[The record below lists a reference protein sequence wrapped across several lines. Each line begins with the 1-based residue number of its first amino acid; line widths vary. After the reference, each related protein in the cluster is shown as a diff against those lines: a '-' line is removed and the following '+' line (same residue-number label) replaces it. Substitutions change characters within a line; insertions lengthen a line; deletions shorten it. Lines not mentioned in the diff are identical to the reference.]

1 MKNFPILIL
10 LLSLVGCTPVPVIPN
25 LAHDS
30 LKKIPYRHRPL
41 IKMVAS
47 DYGRVCENILGRNF
61 AEMGDEAYKN
71 GFVVNASSLEVIKVT
86 QRTKA
91 TVLYQNFSCGDE
103 GDNPWR
109 ATNGIKIFL
118 LVKSRV
124 FEGWVSEAVYTEE
137 SDDGIILKLP
147 QHPAMCGEYHNIN
160 DECIVSVRWVSGE
173 KKFISEEKTNP
184 LVEYVSPD

>member
-30 LKKIPYRHRPL
+30 LKKIPYQHRAL
-41 IKMVAS
+41 IKMVVS
-47 DYGRVCENILGRNF
+47 DYDQACENILGRNF

-71 GFVVNASSLEVIKVT
+71 GFVVNSSSLEVIKVT
-86 QRTKA
+86 QSTKA
-91 TVLYQNFSCGDE
+91 TVLYQNFSCGEE

-109 ATNGIKIFL
+109 ATNGIKIFI
-118 LVKSRV
+118 LVKSKV
-124 FEGWVSEAVYTEE
+124 FEGWVSQAVYTAE

-147 QHPAMCGEYHNIN
+147 QHPVMCGEYHNIN
-160 DECIVSVRWVSGE
+160 DDCIMSVRWVSGE
-173 KKFISEEKTNP
+173 EKFIPEEGSTP
-184 LVEYVSPD
+184 LAEYVRPE